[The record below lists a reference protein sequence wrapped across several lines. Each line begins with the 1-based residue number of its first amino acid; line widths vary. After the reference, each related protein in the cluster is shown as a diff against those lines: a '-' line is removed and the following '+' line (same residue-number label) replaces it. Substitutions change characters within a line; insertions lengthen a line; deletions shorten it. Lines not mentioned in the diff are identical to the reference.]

1 VIEPATLPG
10 LAVVRV
16 ALSSEDTLGLLSS
29 VGQYESALYARTY
42 HTHSCLVNTAHDPDR
57 RKRCQRRYPGSILT
71 RVDRQQPDASAAQQQ
86 AEDFAALVRSLRE
99 ELGETQG
106 VFAKRIPRVRTY
118 ITELEKGKHPPEVIR
133 DDFLKAFPDYKDRIG
148 AAYDVS
154 VRTLPP
160 ARRRTRQTRFQRTV
174 ESFLKTGRFSYAAR
188 ALERALLSASDDA
201 ERYWLS
207 ERLYVA
213 LRALGS
219 DNDLTVLAQAIE
231 AAVRANLVNEEIT
244 CRDRLAGRYQVIGE
258 FTAAH
263 KLVDDGLQ
271 RHPRSDGLWLRK
283 GKVHWYETAYS
294 EAYAALTTAR
304 TYGCSRTS
312 VLHAR
317 SQVLAEWGSFEQAL
331 ADSADYLA
339 LAKGTIPANIVAV
352 RTARAYVWALT
363 GDLDRA
369 LKEFAELRT
378 KKQGRAWFY
387 YRRGLSYAAHDQ
399 IRSARADFRRALDS
413 DQPALGSI
421 RRQAM
426 LDYLATHG
434 KTPASSL

>member
-1 VIEPATLPG
+1 MMPAVQPQ
-10 LAVVRV
+10 
-16 ALSSEDTLGLLSS
+16 SES
-29 VGQYESALYARTY
+29 
-42 HTHSCLVNTAHDPDR
+42 
-57 RKRCQRRYPGSILT
+57 
-71 RVDRQQPDASAAQQQ
+71 
-86 AEDFAALVRSLRE
+86 FAALVRSLRK

-106 VFAKRIPRVRTY
+106 VFAERVGRARTY
-118 ITELEKGKHPPEVIR
+118 ITALEKGKPPAEVIR
-133 DDFLKAFPDYKDRIG
+133 DDFIKAFSDYEDRIR
-148 AAYDVS
+148 AAYDTS
-154 VRTLPP
+154 IRALPP

-174 ESFLKTGRFSYAAR
+174 ESFLNTGRFSYAVR
-188 ALERALLSASDDA
+188 ALERALLTESDDA

-213 LRALGS
+213 LRASGS
-219 DNDLTVLAQAIE
+219 DNDLAILAQAVE
-231 AAVRANLVNEEIT
+231 AAVRAELVNEEIT
-244 CRDRLAGRYQVIGE
+244 CRDRLAGRYQIIGE

-263 KLVDDGLQ
+263 ELVNDGLQ
-271 RHPRSDGLWLRK
+271 RHPHSDRLWLRK
-283 GKVHWYETAYS
+283 GKVHWYETAYP

-387 YRRGLSYAAHDQ
+387 YRRGLSYVAHDQ
-399 IRSARADFRRALDS
+399 IRRARADFQCSVDV
-413 DQPALGSI
+413 GS
-421 RRQAM
+421 
-426 LDYLATHG
+426 
-434 KTPASSL
+434 ASSWPNSTTNHAGVSGHTRYSRLVLISL